1 MPAQQLFSY
10 IMIRTSYF
18 QWSDEEVRFVLELH
32 GDLNLYSDSSL
43 KQQSVGRHVA
53 PFEHT
58 ILILSQPFV
67 ALTPAACL
75 VVKQQIPII

>member
-43 KQQSVGRHVA
+43 KQQSADKHVA
-53 PFEHT
+53 PSETF
-58 ILILSQPFV
+58 SWFRANQPFYLMLD
-67 ALTPAACL
+67 A
-75 VVKQQIPII
+75 